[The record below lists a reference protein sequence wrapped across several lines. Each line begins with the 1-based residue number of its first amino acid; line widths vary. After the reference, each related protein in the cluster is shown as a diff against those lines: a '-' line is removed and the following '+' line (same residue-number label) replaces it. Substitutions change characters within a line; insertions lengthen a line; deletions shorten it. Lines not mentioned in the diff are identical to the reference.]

1 MTSMQDKIRAQ
12 ASKNAELLN
21 TLRETDY
28 AVSGYPQS
36 TDYLNGLKSE
46 ISLAE
51 GTLRKASQT
60 VAFEYADH
68 QKYRDSHV
76 RRIAYKL
83 SGKKDKFADQASK
96 EEKEWLDAVQ
106 VELQSKRALE
116 ELNSKLDEAKRT
128 NRELQEVAAVHEAT
142 QKELGA
148 LYKSIF
154 DGPTPD
160 VPGEDEK
167 EHAVRAAEAEF
178 NDKQWKLST
187 ENQTRGALQDAN
199 KFLINARRNIEE
211 ALDAATMD
219 AWGVGGSFADM
230 QKHSSLSRAQG
241 HISQVE
247 MLMSQAQ
254 RMNPGVGSIGKLD
267 IAEMRFMTDVVFD
280 NIFSDLNAKDRIKES
295 KVRLEQA
302 KAKLEGELQKA
313 TQRIKA
319 VQQEVNHARSVL
331 DGRRNELQDVRAAA
345 FDSITSGASAPA
357 AAPAEAPPGYSAEPP
372 KYTS

>member
-1 MTSMQDKIRAQ
+1 MLIHK
-12 ASKNAELLN
+12 
-21 TLRETDY
+21 
-28 AVSGYPQS
+28 
-36 TDYLNGLKSE
+36 

-51 GTLRKASQT
+51 SKLRKASQT

-83 SGKKDKFADQASK
+83 GGKKDKFADKASK
-96 EEKEWLDAVQ
+96 EEKEWLDA
-106 VELQSKRALE
+106 
-116 ELNSKLDEAKRT
+116 
-128 NRELQEVAAVHEAT
+128 
-142 QKELGA
+142 KELDV

-154 DGPTPD
+154 DGPTPGI
-160 VPGEDEK
+160 PGEDEE

-178 NDKQWKLST
+178 NNKQWKLST
-187 ENQTRGALQDAN
+187 ENQTRGTLQDAN
-199 KFLINARRNIEE
+199 KFLANARRDIEE

-254 RMNPGVGSIGKLD
+254 RMNPGVGSIGQLD

-295 KVRLEQA
+295 KVGLDQA

-319 VQQEVNHARSVL
+319 VQQEIDEARSML
-331 DGRRNELQDVRAAA
+331 IGKRNRLQDLRAAA
-345 FDSITSGASAPA
+345 FNSITGEASALAITPA
-357 AAPAEAPPGYSAEPP
+357 MAPPAYSSEPP
-372 KYTS
+372 NYTS